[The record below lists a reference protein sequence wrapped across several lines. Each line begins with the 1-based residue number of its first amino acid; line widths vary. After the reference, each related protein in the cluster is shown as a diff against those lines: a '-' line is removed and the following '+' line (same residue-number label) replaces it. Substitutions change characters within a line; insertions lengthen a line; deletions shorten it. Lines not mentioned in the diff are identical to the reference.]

1 MNQSNDTCV
10 TLVFDGAR
18 TIATSEETLL
28 RLREASQRGLPVE
41 IDGTGLTA
49 VDLSFLQLLMAGRRS
64 LSAAGH
70 NLTMQARAS
79 GPLETGLKAGGFYG
93 TPDFGDF
100 ITFSA

>member
-1 MNQSNDTCV
+1 MDQSNDTCV

-28 RLREASQRGLPVE
+28 RLREANERGLPVE
-41 IDGTGLTA
+41 IDCSGLTA
-49 VDLSFLQLLMAGRRS
+49 VDLSFVQLLIAGQRS

-70 NLTMQARAS
+70 NLTVRARAS
-79 GPLETGLKAGGFYG
+79 GPLESGLKAGGFHAN
-93 TPDFGDF
+93 PDISDF